1 MNLTFNQ
8 FLEQRDPELYNQMLN
23 EGVFGDAWQGMKN
36 IWNSLLF
43 KQAVANVGT
52 SMQSVG
58 DPEQLLNQIRMITK
72 KYQLYWDAPKLAK
85 HFANDAPEMEMYKQA
100 PQKKAEVAILLDK
113 LAKYLKTDTGMA
125 WGMKNGFKKGF
136 TAESVERKTGAK
148 IQTFKTVVKK
158 AASFGIILAT
168 LGALLVGFAGDG
180 EAPVSHDNT
189 SGQSSSV
196 GGGPD
201 VGPDIGPDP
210 DADPYSSV
218 PPIPPMEDDSEVG
231 GQNSRFGDKMAV
243 FKSPVKSP
251 VRDKLFGQKTQVGPD
266 GEEENARRT
275 PLRTGAKNM
284 VDRIKYRIGR

>member
-196 GGGPD
+196 GGGGPD
-201 VGPDIGPDP
+201 VGPDVGPDP

-218 PPIPPMEDDSEVG
+218 PSQPTEPSVGGSANDDDNGQMRQGGAEPKFPLAYRLSGKERRNIPP
-231 GQNSRFGDKMAV
+231 RF
-243 FKSPVKSP
+243 
-251 VRDKLFGQKTQVGPD
+251 
-266 GEEENARRT
+266 
-275 PLRTGAKNM
+275 
-284 VDRIKYRIGR
+284 IK